1 MEQQKTQNLKD
12 KNFNKMLNAFQNK
25 IPTAI
30 FSLGGIQEI
39 GKNTYVMEHGDEI
52 WIIDA
57 GIKFPEDWGTGI
69 EGIIPNYQWLKENE
83 SKIQGLIIT
92 HGHED
97 HIGGIP
103 YLLKEIDLK
112 CIYAPRFAQELIKAK
127 LRDKKVVFKGDLNL
141 IDGDTV
147 IKTKNF
153 LIDFYSIN
161 HSIPD
166 AYGSRYRT
174 INGTIVT
181 TGDFKFDY
189 SPIAQK
195 TDFWKI
201 ARIGQEKVDLFISDS
216 TNSLIPGITPSEKDV
231 MARIE
236 EIFRKSLN
244 NRIILAA
251 FASNVYRLKTIVD
264 CAIKYNRKI
273 LIFGRSMKKG
283 IDIARKIKYI
293 KAPLSVFVEN
303 RNLHKYKPH
312 EILILSTG
320 SQGEPLAALSRIAQG
335 IHPYVTIQK
344 NDIIVFSS
352 SPIPGSYARVEN
364 LTNKLIKLGAVVLEN
379 SAMNTVHTSGHAS
392 QGDQKL
398 MFNLIKPVH
407 FAPMHGEYRMLA
419 AHIDTAVSTGVD
431 RDKTFLIHNGD
442 RLELLN
448 GKVTQ
453 SESVPAEPIYID
465 GNDITGHTRRIISD
479 RNKLGKDGLIS
490 VVITIDSRKNVIIGK
505 PKIISRGTFYV
516 KNSLQTI
523 IASQKIALSAVK
535 DYFQTA
541 QKVTFSGLKQ
551 SIQKRLLPYIHRTKK
566 RDPILIPVILNIANT
581 SLSSSAKPATKP
593 TVTVVKPTIAT
604 VNKVAKKPLTPKPSQ
619 NKIKVLKP
627 SPKKVIPKVTK
638 IKVIQGA
645 PKSEMNPVPK
655 PRYSK
660 VILKSN
666 NDNKK

>member
-1 MEQQKTQNLKD
+1 MEQQKIPNPKLKNLKIP
-12 KNFNKMLNAFQNK
+12 NSNKMLNAFKNK
-25 IPTAI
+25 IPTAV

-39 GKNTYVMEHGDEI
+39 GKNTYIMEHGEEI
-52 WIIDA
+52 WIVDS
-57 GIKFPEDWGTGI
+57 GIKFPDDWGTGI

-112 CIYAPRFAQELIKAK
+112 CIYAPKFAQELIKAK
-127 LRDKKVVFKGDLNL
+127 LRDKKVTFKGDLNL
-141 IDGDTV
+141 IDSDTV

-153 LIDFYSIN
+153 LIDFFSIN

-174 INGTIVT
+174 SNGTIVT
-181 TGDFKFDY
+181 TGDYKFDY

-195 TDFWKI
+195 TDFWKL
-201 ARIGQEKVDLFISDS
+201 ARMGQEKVDLLISDS

-236 EIFRKSLN
+236 EIFRKSLDK
-244 NRIILAA
+244 RIILAS

-335 IHPYVTIQK
+335 IHPYVSIQK

-352 SPIPGSYARVEN
+352 SPIPGSYARVET
-364 LTNKLIKLGAVVLEN
+364 LTNQLIKLGAIVLEN

-398 MFNLIKPVH
+398 MFNLIKPVY

-419 AHIDTAVSTGVD
+419 RHIETAISTGVD

-490 VVITIDSRKNVIIGK
+490 VVITIDSRKNTIIGK

-523 IASQKIALSAVK
+523 IAAQKISLSAVK
-535 DYFQTA
+535 DYFQSA

-566 RDPILIPVILNIANT
+566 RDPILIPVILNVANT
-581 SLSSSAKPATKP
+581 NQNYNYKNKSQPSNKT
-593 TVTVVKPTIAT
+593 TTTVVKTVKKINNNVQTNKKPTIK
-604 VNKVAKKPLTPKPSQ
+604 NS
-619 NKIKVLKP
+619 NSKIKVVKPAPVQGVKVISKPQQSKPKYSKIVLKP
-627 SPKKVIPKVTK
+627 I
-638 IKVIQGA
+638 
-645 PKSEMNPVPK
+645 N
-655 PRYSK
+655 
-660 VILKSN
+660 
-666 NDNKK
+666 